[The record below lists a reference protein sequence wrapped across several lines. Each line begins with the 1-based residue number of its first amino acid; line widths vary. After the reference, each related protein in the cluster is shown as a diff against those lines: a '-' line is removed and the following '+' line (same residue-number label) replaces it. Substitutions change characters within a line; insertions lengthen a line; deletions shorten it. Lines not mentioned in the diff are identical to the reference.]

1 VPGSKPLDA
10 IYPIVQREIAHQ
22 NGLGVAITPSTGLDP
37 AHYQN
42 FAITDDDLIFYFAP
56 GELLPS
62 IAGASR
68 VRVPRNAIP
77 PLTV

>member
-1 VPGSKPLDA
+1 VG
-10 IYPIVQREIAHQ
+10 Q
-22 NGLGVAITPSTGLDP
+22 NGLGATIPPGTGLDP

-42 FAITDDDLIFYFAP
+42 FAITDDDVIFYFAP

-62 IAGASR
+62 SAGASQA
-68 VRVPRNAIP
+68 RVPRNVLP